1 LKGKARRL
9 SAPQASLRI
18 CNPHQLNLKR
28 DAERQSSEVNHG
40 RCAMLAEIFVLR
52 LEAAARMA
60 AKEAAASNPRFV
72 PITLPDAKVS

>member
-1 LKGKARRL
+1 
-9 SAPQASLRI
+9 
-18 CNPHQLNLKR
+18 LNLKR

-72 PITLPDAKVS
+72 PITLPAAKVSKPTPGLQYLAAKGGKTKTPLV